1 MCILLYMCIYIYI
14 YVFQHWKAS
23 ICMLYPK
30 PKGGS
35 TGITP
40 TSKKTAIIDL
50 APQEKERSDY
60 EGSTALDLVFL

>member
-1 MCILLYMCIYIYI
+1 M
-14 YVFQHWKAS
+14 FQHWKAS

-50 APQEKERSDY
+50 APQEKELSDY
-60 EGSTALDLVFL
+60 KGSTALDLVFL